1 MRRVCK
7 SVLIVSSL
15 ILAIPALAGQEAL
28 PVKQPDSTANEEDK
42 VAEKAE
48 DKNRFDIW
56 EFDIEGN
63 SLLDTQLIERTV
75 YRFLGPDRS
84 LKDIEDA
91 RKSLEKFYHGSGY
104 PTVVVNLPEQDVVEG
119 VVRLEVIEGTVSRV
133 RVTGS
138 QYFSLDQLRK
148 EIPSLAPGQVPNLP
162 DLQEQIRKVNAVTPD
177 RRVTPIFRPGRTP
190 GTVEVDL
197 KVKDEFPLHG
207 EVELTGRNSRDTTRP
222 RLSTTLRYSNLFQKG
237 HSASFMLMTSPENTN
252 DVKVASLTYVLPAE
266 KSNDVFVGYGVVT
279 KSDVATAGAIT
290 VLGDGTIIGARYIH
304 PLMGQN
310 NYFHSATLGID
321 YKDFGESIRPFGAD
335 RVDTPIDYVSFSASY
350 RGTLLRKTGRSI
362 FGVGVKFGVRGL
374 GNDTQEFEDKR
385 FNAVPNF
392 IYTTAFVEHDYKL
405 PRSFILHGALNGQI
419 ADTPLISNEQF
430 SAGGAESVRGYFE
443 SQALGDDGIRGS
455 IELRS
460 PSLASYVSSDVKK
473 LTLYTFFDGAKLRLQ
488 DPLPGQTVQTTLYG
502 AGAGLRV
509 EGPGK
514 FKADFALAWPLRDDG
529 TVGKG
534 DVRSHFRM
542 FYGF

>member
-1 MRRVCK
+1 M
-7 SVLIVSSL
+7 
-15 ILAIPALAGQEAL
+15 PAMADQEIS
-28 PVKQPDSTANEEDK
+28 PPTHPDSLVSKGAAEVGKSEDK
-42 VAEKAE
+42 VH
-48 DKNRFDIW
+48 FDIW
-56 EFDIEGN
+56 EYDIEGN
-63 SLLDTQLIERTV
+63 SLLDTKLIERTV
-75 YRFLGPDRS
+75 YRFLGSDRS

-91 RKSLEKFYHGSGY
+91 RKSLERFYHSSGY

-162 DLQEQIRKVNAVTPD
+162 DLQAQIRRVNAVTPD
-177 RRVTPIFRPGRTP
+177 RRVTPVFRPGRTP

-237 HSASFMLMTSPENTN
+237 HSASLMLLTSPQNTN
-252 DVKVASLTYVLPAE
+252 DVKVASLTYVMPVE
-266 KSNDVFVGYGVVT
+266 HSNDVMVGYGVVT

-304 PLMGQN
+304 PLMGQS
-310 NYFHSATLGID
+310 NYFHNATLGVD
-321 YKDFGESIRPFGAD
+321 YKDFGESIRSFGAD
-335 RVDTPIDYVSFSASY
+335 QLNTPISYVSFSASY
-350 RGTLLRKTGRSI
+350 RATLLRKSGRSV
-362 FGVGVKFGVRGL
+362 FGAGVKFGVRGL
-374 GNDTQEFEDKR
+374 GNGTQEFENKR

-392 IYTTAFVEHDYKL
+392 IYTTVFVEHDYKL
-405 PRSFILHGALNGQI
+405 PRNFILHGALNGQL
-419 ADTPLISNEQF
+419 ADTPLVSNEQF

-443 SQALGDDGIRGS
+443 SQSLGDDGIRGS

-460 PSLASYVSSDVKK
+460 PSLASHVSSYMKK
-473 LTLYTFFDGAKLRLQ
+473 LTLYTFFDGANLRLQ
-488 DPLPGQTVQTTLYG
+488 DPLPGQAVSTALYG
-502 AGAGLRV
+502 TGAGLRM

-514 FKADFALAWPLRDDG
+514 FKADFALAWPLRDNG
-529 TVGKG
+529 TVERG
-534 DVRSHFRM
+534 DIRSHFRM
-542 FYGF
+542 YYGF